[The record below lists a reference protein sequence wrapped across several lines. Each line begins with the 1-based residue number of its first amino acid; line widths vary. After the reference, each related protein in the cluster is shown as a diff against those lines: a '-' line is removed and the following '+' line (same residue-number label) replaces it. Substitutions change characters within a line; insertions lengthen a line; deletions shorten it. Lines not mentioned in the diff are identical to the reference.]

1 MPFDFSPAH
10 AALQAHVDARRLPGV
25 SAVVSVHGEVVD
37 SFCTGFADLEARLPL
52 RPDHIHRAFSNT
64 KLLTSLLLLRLRDE
78 GLLALDDPLARWLPG
93 FAATRVLR
101 PGATTLDDTEALQR
115 PLTLRDLLSHQAGLS
130 HALFDPGSLLYDAYV
145 ARAVRAPATTLA
157 ASADRLATLPLN
169 RQPGTAW
176 EYSMAPDLLA
186 RVTEIVTG
194 QPFATALQQ
203 RLLEPLG
210 LHDTGFVLRSDQVPR
225 LAALYGGDLLDPM
238 QPGLERL
245 DGLPWPGAYLAPVPR
260 QSAAGGLFTTQA
272 DMLAVLHQLL
282 PGQGTLLQ
290 PATLAEL
297 ARDQLP
303 AAAQVNFPQTG
314 AMPAL
319 GFGLVGAVTRAPW
332 ALEPATPAGELQWG
346 GLAGTHW
353 AVAPAQGVA
362 IVLMTQRY
370 MGFWNPYWFDYK
382 ACVYAAL
389 RGPSLA

>member
-10 AALQAHVDARRLPGV
+10 AALQAHVDAQRLPGV
-25 SAVVSVHGEVVD
+25 SAVVTLNGEVVD
-37 SFCTGFADLEARLPL
+37 EFCTGFADIEAQVPL

-64 KLLTSLLLLRLRDE
+64 KLLTSLLLLRLADE
-78 GLLALDDPLARWLPG
+78 GHVGLDDPVSRWLPG

-101 PGATTLDDTEALQR
+101 SGATTLDDTEALRR

-130 HALFDPGSLLYDAYV
+130 HALFDPGSLLFEAYV
-145 ARAVRAPATTLA
+145 ARGVRRPDTTLA
-157 ASADRLATLPLN
+157 ASAEVLPTLPLN

-176 EYSMAPDLLA
+176 EYSMAPDLLG
-186 RVTEIVTG
+186 RVAEIITG
-194 QPFATALQQ
+194 MPFATALQE
-203 RLLEPLG
+203 RVLEPLG
-210 LHDTGFVLRSDQVPR
+210 LTDTGFVLRPDQVPR
-225 LAALYGGDLLDPM
+225 LAALYGGDAMDPLK
-238 QPGLERL
+238 PGLERL
-245 DGLPWPGAYLAPVPR
+245 DGLPWPRAYVAPVPR

-282 PGQGTLLQ
+282 PRHGTLLQ

-297 ARDQLP
+297 ARDQLAP
-303 AAAQVNFPQTG
+303 AANVNFLQTG
-314 AMPAL
+314 AIPGL

-332 ALEPATPAGELQWG
+332 AFEPATPVGEVQWG

-370 MGFWNPYWFDYK
+370 MGFWNPFWFDYK
-382 ACVYAAL
+382 SRVYEAL
-389 RGPSLA
+389 R